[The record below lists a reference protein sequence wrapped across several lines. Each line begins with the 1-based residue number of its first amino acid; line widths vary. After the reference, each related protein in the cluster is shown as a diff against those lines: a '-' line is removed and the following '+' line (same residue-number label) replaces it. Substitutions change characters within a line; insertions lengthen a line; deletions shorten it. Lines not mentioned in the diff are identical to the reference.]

1 VLTIREET
9 EATRNG
15 AAETAFGLF
24 FDEHH
29 ARLYRALAVI
39 TQDPHE
45 AEEISQEAFVRV
57 WAKWDRISGMDN
69 PEGYL
74 YRVAMNF
81 YRQRQ
86 RWSMRAARYLLNA
99 ARGLSEDVFERVG
112 VADELERL
120 ILQLPARQRAALV
133 VTEYLGYD
141 SAGAAEI
148 LGIRPGTVR
157 MLVSQAK
164 SRLREEGSS
173 DEGPEANA

>member
-1 VLTIREET
+1 MIREET
-9 EATRNG
+9 DATGTG

-24 FDEHH
+24 FDEHR
-29 ARLYRALAVI
+29 ARLYRALVVM
-39 TQDPHE
+39 TRDPHE
-45 AEEISQEAFVRV
+45 AEEISQEAFVRA
-57 WAKWDRISGMDN
+57 WAKWDRISDMDD

-99 ARGLSEDVFERVG
+99 ARRPVEDVLNNVDL
-112 VADELERL
+112 ADELERL
-120 ILQLPARQRAALV
+120 ILQLPPRQRAALV
-133 VTEYLGYD
+133 ITEYLGYD

-148 LGIRPGTVR
+148 LAIRPGTVR

-164 SRLREEGSS
+164 SRLREG
-173 DEGPEANA
+173 GFLQ